1 MKKLL
6 LLLTVIAIVAGGTVY
21 FGRFM
26 AAEPAASPYRTAPL
40 TRGDMLI
47 TVSATGTVEPEEL
60 VDIGAQVIGRIKV
73 LGEDPRGRTD
83 PKFKGKHIDYGSP
96 VEEGM
101 LLVQIDPSV
110 YDAQFKQADA
120 ALQLAKANLLQMEAK
135 KMQAEAEWIRAQRL
149 RELKLSTTTPTGTAV
164 ERAMPVKGISD
175 ADFVL
180 ARANHESAAAN
191 VAAATATVQQQQAA
205 RLLAQTNLEYT
216 TINSPVSGTI
226 IDRRVNIG
234 QTVVSSLSAPSL
246 FLIARD
252 LRRMQVWAQVN
263 EADIGRLKVDMP
275 VNFTVD
281 AFPDD
286 VFRGRVAQIRF
297 NAAMT
302 SNVVIYTV
310 VIAVDN
316 SDLRLLPYLT
326 ANVNFEVDGRQNALL
341 VPNAAL
347 RFQPPANQMA
357 PAPTGKAND
366 ASPEKTDGSETAW
379 GTLWVQQDN
388 TPLLLPIKVQT
399 GVSDGSFTEILGGN
413 VQEGTVVVVG
423 ERRANETA
431 EVNNPFAPPRFGGKK
446 KEKK

>member
-1 MKKLL
+1 
-6 LLLTVIAIVAGGTVY
+6 
-21 FGRFM
+21 M
-26 AAEPAASPYRTAPL
+26 AAETVSSPYRTAPL
-40 TRGDMLI
+40 ARGDMLI

-60 VDIGAQVIGRIKV
+60 VDIGAQVIGRIKEF
-73 LGEDPRGRTD
+73 GADPRGRTD

-110 YDAQFKQADA
+110 YEAQFKQADA

-135 KMQAEAEWIRAQRL
+135 KMQAEAEWARAQRL
-149 RELKLSTTTPTGTAV
+149 RELKLTTTTPTGTAI

-180 ARANHESAAAN
+180 ARANHDSAAAN
-191 VAAATATVQQQQAA
+191 VAAASATIQQQEAA
-205 RLLAQTNLEYT
+205 RLLAQTNLDYT
-216 TINSPVSGTI
+216 KIYSPVDGTI
-226 IDRRVNIG
+226 IDRRMNIG

-263 EADIGRLKVDMP
+263 EADIGRLKVGMP

-281 AFPDD
+281 AFPED
-286 VFRGRVAQIRF
+286 VFLGRVAQIRF

-326 ANVNFEVDGRQNALL
+326 ANVNFEVDDRQNALL

-357 PAPTGKAND
+357 PVSTDKASD
-366 ASPEKTDGSETAW
+366 ALPEQAEGSETAW
-379 GTLWVQQDN
+379 GTLWVQQSD
-388 TPLLLPIKVQT
+388 TPLLLPIKVKT
-399 GVSDGSFTEILGGN
+399 GVSDGSFTEILGGG
-413 VQEGTVVVVG
+413 VKEGMAVVVA

-446 KEKK
+446 KKEK